1 MLPNEVVTE
10 CLKDLS
16 NGFAG
21 IDGDSLPPW
30 IRRSITNPDTITC
43 TTLQNTAPVQKRLTE
58 NICTWTLKLGK
69 TRKYPGY
76 FFLYFPKCPEDFSSR
91 GLILTIINHHRPLE
105 PILDAKIPDIPNDHR
120 SIHISIPRRNAYEI
134 IGASGRFHSI
144 FTAFWRTSIENGSLF
159 HGDGH
164 T

>member
-1 MLPNEVVTE
+1 MLKWSEQWLCGHWWRLLASMDKKKHYQSWHDHMYHIAKYSSSPEKTHRKYLYMNIKIRENT
-10 CLKDLS
+10 K
-16 NGFAG
+16 
-21 IDGDSLPPW
+21 IPW
-30 IRRSITNPDTITC
+30 I
-43 TTLQNTAPVQKRLTE
+43 V
-58 NICTWTLKLGK
+58 
-69 TRKYPGY
+69 
-76 FFLYFPKCPEDFSSR
+76 FLYFPKCPEDFSSR